1 MSNVISKQAYEN
13 LQEIN
18 SRLIELQCRIKDM
31 KWEANE
37 FDIHTGIY
45 GNIYKIKNEIDKLK
59 WEHILKGD

>member
-31 KWEANE
+31 KWEASE
-37 FDIHTGIY
+37 FEAHTGIY
-45 GNIYKIKNEIDKLK
+45 DNIYKIRNEIDKLK
-59 WEHILKGD
+59 WKHILKGD